1 MAMNLRLRA
10 LHMVSPTLLLLGAL
24 SGCGKNDAPAAAAP
38 PPPPPPPPAEHVPPP
53 EAAAPATPPPPPATQ
68 IINEVG
74 LQTPESVLYDAA
86 QDVYL
91 VSNINGDPFGKD
103 NNGFIAKM
111 TPEGQVTKFIE
122 GGKPGVT
129 LNAPKGMT
137 FVGDTL
143 LVADIDTVRIFDR
156 ASGAPKGEVAVKGA
170 TFLNDLTTSPDGK
183 TAYVSDT
190 GQKAGWKAS
199 GTDAVFTI
207 ANGKATKFAKGKDL
221 GWPNGLLA
229 AEGGVWA
236 VGYGSGELYWLG
248 AGGKKE
254 KAQKLEK
261 RSLDGIV
268 QSKDGKFL
276 ISSWDAQS
284 VQIGTPG
291 GAFVDLVSGLD
302 GPADIGYDSKRN
314 RLLIP
319 LFNKNAVVFHSL
331 DAGPAKA
338 PPAAGPSAAP
348 APAPAPVPGATA
360 PDSKKSTDAK
370 AAAPAAKA
378 PDANAKAPVA
388 AAPAA
393 KAQPTASQVPA
404 PAAAAPAPAAK
415 ATPAAPAAAAPAP
428 AAKATPAAPAAA
440 APAAAAKPA
449 APAPAPQAPA
459 AKAPAAAPAPA
470 KAPAPASAPQAP
482 AAKAPAAAPAP
493 AAPAPAK
500 APEATKS
507 KTPEAKAPEAK
518 APDVKGP
525 EVKAPETKSL
535 APKAPAK

>member
-10 LHMVSPTLLLLGAL
+10 LHMVSPTLLLLGTL

-53 EAAAPATPPPPPATQ
+53 EAAAPAAPPPPPATQ

-74 LQTPESVLYDAA
+74 LQTPESVLYDAT
-86 QDVYL
+86 QDIYL
-91 VSNINGDPFGKD
+91 ISNINGDPLGKD

-111 TPEGQVTKFIE
+111 TPEGQVDKFIE

-129 LNAPKGMT
+129 LNAPKGLT

-156 ASGAPKGEVAVKGA
+156 ATGAPKGEVAVKGA

-190 GQKAGWKAS
+190 GFKAGFKPS

-207 ANGKATKFAKGKDL
+207 ADGKATKFAKGKDL
-221 GWPNGLLA
+221 SQPNGLLA

-236 VGYGSGELYWLG
+236 VTFGSGELYWLG

-261 RSLDGIV
+261 GQLDGIV
-268 QSKDGKFL
+268 QSKDGKVL
-276 ISSWDAQS
+276 ISSWEGSA
-284 VQIGTPG
+284 VYAGTPG
-291 GAFVDLVSGLD
+291 GAFVPLVSGVD
-302 GPADIGYDSKRN
+302 APADIGYDSKRN

-319 LFNKNAVVFHSL
+319 LFNKNAVVLHSL
-331 DAGPAKA
+331 DAGPATA

-348 APAPAPVPGATA
+348 APAPAPVPGAAA
-360 PDSKKSTDAK
+360 PDAKKSTDAK

-404 PAAAAPAPAAK
+404 APAAAPAAK
-415 ATPAAPAAAAPAP
+415 AAPAAPAAAAPAP
-428 AAKATPAAPAAA
+428 AAKAAPAAPAAA
-440 APAAAAKPA
+440 APAPAAKAAPA

-459 AKAPAAAPAPA
+459 AKAPAAAPAP
-470 KAPAPASAPQAP
+470 QAP
-482 AAKAPAAAPAP
+482 AAKSPAPAP

-500 APEATKS
+500 AAEPKAPEASKS
-507 KTPEAKAPEAK
+507 KTPEAK